1 MSYSRLVGA
10 ISERDAASL
19 LEVIHAGASERG
31 QESFPASVLWA
42 LSRLIPSDACVGYEE
57 TDIAASRFR
66 VLDLLE
72 IIGEPPSPRSR
83 RRSIRWGGRIRCT
96 ADSMPASRVCCDSPT
111 S

>member
-42 LSRLIPSDACVGYEE
+42 LSRLIPSDACVGYERQ
-57 TDIAASRFR
+57 T
-66 VLDLLE
+66 L
-72 IIGEPPSPRSR
+72 R
-83 RRSIRWGGRIRCT
+83 RAGFACSIC
-96 ADSMPASRVCCDSPT
+96 
-111 S
+111 